1 LYRYVFLVE
10 YNRKNFSLFSATF
23 LGSYKVAPDVLGFP

>member
-10 YNRKNFSLFSATF
+10 YNRKNLCHFFSHLSGQ
-23 LGSYKVAPDVLGFP
+23 L